1 MHTPFVID
9 NQHHR
14 RADVLNDLLAHSAG
28 TPLDVLE
35 AKIRGGAEAEET
47 GSD

>member
-1 MHTPFVID
+1 MIRFVID
-9 NQHHR
+9 NHHR
-14 RADVLNDLLAHSAG
+14 LADILNDLLAPSAC